1 MIRLRLCKIVQILK
15 KTYKMDNDK
24 IKIESIL
31 KQITNNKKIRIDLTD
46 DLFALKILDSFGM
59 LSYILKIEKQFKIQI
74 PTNELIPQNFWTIQ
88 NTIKTIKKIKNIKK

>member
-1 MIRLRLCKIVQILK
+1 
-15 KTYKMDNDK
+15 MDNDK

-31 KQITNNKKIRIDLTD
+31 KQITNNKNIRIDLTD

-74 PTNELIPQNFWTIQ
+74 PTSELIPQNFWTIQ
-88 NTIKTIKKIKNIKK
+88 NTIKTIKKIKSIEK

>member
-1 MIRLRLCKIVQILK
+1 
-15 KTYKMDNDK
+15 MDNDK

-31 KQITNNKKIRIDLTD
+31 KQITNNKHIRIDLTD

-74 PTNELIPQNFWTIQ
+74 PTSELIPQNFWTIQ
-88 NTIKTIKKIKNIKK
+88 NTIKTIKKIKSIEK

>member
-1 MIRLRLCKIVQILK
+1 
-15 KTYKMDNDK
+15 MDNDK

-31 KQITNNKKIRIDLTD
+31 KQITNNKNIRIDLTD

-88 NTIKTIKKIKNIKK
+88 NTIKTIKKIKSIEK

>member
-1 MIRLRLCKIVQILK
+1 MIRLRLCKIVKILRE
-15 KTYKMDNDK
+15 TFKMDNDK

-31 KQITNNKKIRIDLTD
+31 KQITNNKNIRIDLTD

-88 NTIKTIKKIKNIKK
+88 NTIKTIKKIKSIEK